1 MKAVLIREH
10 GGPDVLRWDEIE
22 PPVCTDDQLL
32 VEVKAASINHLD
44 LWVRRGFPGIE
55 LPLIMG
61 SDAAGVIAEVG
72 ANVEGWSVGDE
83 VMIQP
88 GLYCGE
94 CRFCRKGRENLCV
107 KFGILGETQ
116 DGAQCGYLAIEP
128 KNLGKK
134 PAHVPFEQAA
144 AFPLVFLT
152 AYTMLVRRANIEA
165 GETVLV
171 LGAGSGIGS
180 AAVQIAKHFGCTV
193 LATAGSDEKLQL
205 ASELG
210 ADHLVHHHNE
220 KIHERVRAVTDEWGA
235 DVVFEHVGEATWASS
250 LRSLAHG
257 GRIVTCGATTGAK
270 VVIEIRHLFHKQQTI
285 MGSTM
290 GDAAA
295 FTELLELLENEHV
308 RPVLDRRFPMSEAAE
323 AHRYVEEGK
332 QFGKVVL
339 LPG

>member
-116 DGAQCGYLAIEP
+116 DGAQCSYCL
-128 KNLGKK
+128 L
-134 PAHVPFEQAA
+134 
-144 AFPLVFLT
+144 
-152 AYTMLVRRANIEA
+152 YTSPSPR
-165 GETVLV
+165 
-171 LGAGSGIGS
+171 
-180 AAVQIAKHFGCTV
+180 
-193 LATAGSDEKLQL
+193 D
-205 ASELG
+205 
-210 ADHLVHHHNE
+210 
-220 KIHERVRAVTDEWGA
+220 
-235 DVVFEHVGEATWASS
+235 
-250 LRSLAHG
+250 
-257 GRIVTCGATTGAK
+257 
-270 VVIEIRHLFHKQQTI
+270 
-285 MGSTM
+285 
-290 GDAAA
+290 
-295 FTELLELLENEHV
+295 
-308 RPVLDRRFPMSEAAE
+308 
-323 AHRYVEEGK
+323 
-332 QFGKVVL
+332 
-339 LPG
+339 